1 MRSILTSISLFV
13 SMTLFAQSEQ
23 KDYYHIFRCD
33 TVHSE
38 IVEEYFITQM
48 AKYLD
53 VEFLSIEF
61 SPNSLYKIEMV
72 EYIKKGSTI
81 KYRSTIEFAEYF
93 LLSRD

>member
-1 MRSILTSISLFV
+1 
-13 SMTLFAQSEQ
+13 
-23 KDYYHIFRCD
+23 
-33 TVHSE
+33 
-38 IVEEYFITQM
+38 M